1 MGKDPTEDTNATLL
15 TLLKDLPSGSVVK
28 NPLANA
34 REAENAGSIPG
45 SGKIPWRREWQPTP
59 VFWSGK
65 SPGQRSL
72 VGYSSWATKSRT

>member
-1 MGKDPTEDTNATLL
+1 MGKDLTEDTNATLL

-34 REAENAGSIPG
+34 RDAENAGSIPG
-45 SGKIPWRREWQPTP
+45 SGKIRWRREWQPTP
-59 VFWSGK
+59 LFWSGK

-72 VGYSSWATKSRT
+72 VGCSPWGPKE